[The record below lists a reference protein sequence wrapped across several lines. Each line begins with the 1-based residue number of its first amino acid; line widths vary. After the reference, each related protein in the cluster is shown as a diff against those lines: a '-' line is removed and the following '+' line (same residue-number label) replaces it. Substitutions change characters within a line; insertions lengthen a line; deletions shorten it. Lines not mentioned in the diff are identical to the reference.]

1 MNERRP
7 TLVLAGMA
15 GAFFLL
21 LFLPSLSPSYGFYS
35 DELYYIACAGRPALG
50 YVDHPPFSVIVLRL
64 WMELFGDSLLVVRVL
79 PAAAGAATAFL
90 AGWMAGR
97 LEDRRT
103 RMLRA
108 QGSIP

>member
-1 MNERRP
+1 MWDSVDRNARP
-7 TLVLAGMA
+7 GPAASLLPPALSALTL
-15 GAFFLL
+15 
-21 LFLPSLSPSYGFYS
+21 GFYS